1 MAVVEE
7 LINTLSEVEVT
18 HLFLRCKTKN
28 RIETGDMPE
37 NRQGTKMQCPMRPL
51 KCHSKYFKSTYIPP
65 DLQHNFHVV
74 VTYKLKVGLSNTG
87 LLSNGCVGHIRD
99 HLLKKKLCNMLT
111 MFAYGIT
118 YHKHIRIIIIWNVT
132 ARCYTAHNCAKNK
145 TTSSISNTF
154 PNSKFHTQNI
164 NSWVVVAT
172 LLKHMSQIGS
182 PQVGPGKKNLGNQHP
197 VFNSQET

>member
-18 HLFLRCKTKN
+18 HLFLRCKTKK

-99 HLLKKKLCNMLT
+99 HLLKKKLCNMPPSLHMELHIINIYVLLLYET
-111 MFAYGIT
+111 SLQGVTLHIT
-118 YHKHIRIIIIWNVT
+118 AQETKQLRQSQTPSQI
-132 ARCYTAHNCAKNK
+132 
-145 TTSSISNTF
+145 
-154 PNSKFHTQNI
+154 PNSIHKTSIPGWWLQPFWNI
-164 NSWVVVAT
+164 WVK
-172 LLKHMSQIGS
+172 LDL
-182 PQVGPGKKNLGNQHP
+182 PR
-197 VFNSQET
+197 